1 MLFRNGSSQARHGRS
16 VMSTKNPMQASKAA
30 TAENQIAFA
39 FMSES
44 EPRLPKAGMARAQVL
59 DGGVSEPGLIPIIV
73 AALAAGAMVLALVAS
88 PAGEPLLLTLLAVL
102 AMAGLFAIF
111 GYAAGHVRIGERVRD
126 NDLIRAFA
134 DGLDDGLL
142 VTRRDGRPLYAN
154 RALSELANMN
164 GVDEVNAL
172 EALLG
177 GDARA
182 SAAYFRLE
190 RAASRGEAWR
200 EEIDIALPG
209 QPLRRLQ
216 VAHRPCTVPG
226 HERELGPLVLWT
238 VSDVT
243 DERARQLSAAQ
254 TLEATLER
262 LDSVPAGLMEV
273 DARGTIRRLNAT
285 LLRWLGIDPV
295 GLAERG
301 LKLTDI
307 VPPDDAELIASA
319 AAAFYT
325 QGSGVDLDVPLEKGA
340 AVPLRFFARRDAEGG
355 LMIAAFRR
363 EGGSDNG
370 APDTAEI
377 RFARFFQSAPFGIA
391 TLSAEGRLMSTNA
404 AFARMIPDG
413 QAAIGHPA
421 TDALCRT
428 ADEETTNA
436 VRAAIKQALAG
447 SASLTPIEITVGP
460 DNAFSRRVYVA
471 PLTQARDAR
480 EAAILYVIDATE
492 QKALEA
498 RFAQS
503 SKMEAVGKLAGGIA
517 HDFNNV
523 LTAIIGFSD
532 LLLQTHRPTD
542 PAHKDIMNIRSSAT
556 RAAGLVANLLAF
568 SRRQTLQNEALH
580 LSEEFAVWA
589 PIIKIKLGEKVD
601 LKTPPARDLWYV
613 KTDRTQLEH
622 VVLNLATNAKDAMP
636 NGGTFSIVTRN
647 VTERESQRL
656 GNHGMPV
663 GEYVLIE
670 ISDTGSGMP
679 PEVMAKI
686 FEPFF
691 TTKGVGKGT
700 GLGLSTVYGIVKQSG
715 GYIYADS
722 TLGQGTVFRVYLP
735 RYMPDNED
743 EIVPQKASKK
753 ERPQDLTGSGRVLL
767 VEDEDIVRS
776 FAVRALKRQ
785 GYEVLEASTGVEAL
799 EVMDQHGGEVDIVV
813 SDVVMPEMDGPTLL
827 KELRKQNPDL
837 KIIFVSGYP
846 HEAFETSLDK
856 NEQFAFLPKPFSL
869 PQLAAKV
876 KEQLGR

>member
-1 MLFRNGSSQARHGRS
+1 
-16 VMSTKNPMQASKAA
+16 MQASDAA
-30 TAENQIAFA
+30 SAENQIAFA
-39 FMSES
+39 FMSDS
-44 EPRLPKAGMARAQVL
+44 EPRQSKAGMARAQTL
-59 DGGVSEPGLIPIIV
+59 DGGVSEPGIVPILV

-111 GYAAGHVRIGERVRD
+111 GYAAGHIRIGERVRD
-126 NDLIRAFA
+126 NDMIRAFA

-154 RALSELANMN
+154 RALGELAGSR

-177 GDARA
+177 VDPRA
-182 SAAYFRLE
+182 AAAYFRLE
-190 RAASRGEAWR
+190 RAASRGEARR
-200 EEIDIALPG
+200 EEIEIVVPG
-209 QPLRRLQ
+209 ETPRLLH

-226 HERELGPLVLWT
+226 YERELGPLVLWT

-243 DERARQLSAAQ
+243 AEHARQMSAAQ

-273 DARGTIRRLNAT
+273 DAKGTVRRLNAT

-295 GLAERG
+295 ALSQRG

-307 VPPDDAELIASA
+307 MPPDDAELIASA

-325 QGSGVDLDVPLEKGA
+325 HGAGVDLDVALEKGA
-340 AVPLRFFARRDAEGG
+340 PVPLRFFARRDAEGG

-363 EGGSDNG
+363 EGGSENG
-370 APDTAEI
+370 GPDTAEI

-391 TLSAEGRLMSTNA
+391 TLGSDGRLMSTNA

-413 QAAIGHPA
+413 QAAIGQMA
-421 TDALCRT
+421 ADVLCRT
-428 ADEETTNA
+428 ADTDTSA
-436 VRAAIKQALAG
+436 SVSTAIQQVLAG
-447 SASLTPIEITVGP
+447 TPSLTPLDIAVGP
-460 DNAFSRRVYVA
+460 EGKFSCRLYLA

-568 SRRQTLQNEALH
+568 SRRQTLQAEPLHLQEALADWKP
-580 LSEEFAVWA
+580 L
-589 PIIKIKLGEKVD
+589 IKIKLGEKVD
-601 LKTPPARDLWYV
+601 LKMPTARDLWYV

-622 VVLNLATNAKDAMP
+622 VILNLANNARDAMP
-636 NGGTFSIVTRN
+636 EGGTLTIATSN
-647 VTERESQRL
+647 VSERESRKL
-656 GNHGMPV
+656 AHEGMPL
-663 GEYVLIE
+663 GEYVMVE
-670 ISDTGSGMP
+670 ISDTGSGIP
-679 PEVMAKI
+679 PDVMAKI

-700 GLGLSTVYGIVKQSG
+700 GLGLATVYGIVKQSG
-715 GYIYADS
+715 GYIYPAS
-722 TLGQGTVFRVYLP
+722 TVGVGTTFRVYLP
-735 RYMPDNED
+735 RYMPDNE
-743 EIVPQKASKK
+743 EELAAQKAQ
-753 ERPQDLTGSGRVLL
+753 RRGPPQDLTGSGRVLL
-767 VEDEDIVRS
+767 VEDEDVVRS

-799 EVMDQHGGEVDIVV
+799 EVMEEVGGNVDIVV

-827 KELRKQNPDL
+827 KELRKKNPSL

-876 KEQLGR
+876 KEQLGK

>member
-1 MLFRNGSSQARHGRS
+1 
-16 VMSTKNPMQASKAA
+16 MQASEAA
-30 TAENQIAFA
+30 AAENQIAFA

-44 EPRLPKAGMARAQVL
+44 EPRLPKAGMARTQIL
-59 DGGVSEPGLIPIIV
+59 DGGVSEPGLIPIIA

-126 NDLIRAFA
+126 NDMIRAFA

-154 RALSELANMN
+154 RALAELAATR

-182 SAAYFRLE
+182 AAAYFRLE

-200 EEIDIALPG
+200 EEIDLSMPG
-209 QPLRRLQ
+209 EAPRRLQ
-216 VAHRPCTVPG
+216 VSHRPCTVPG
-226 HERELGPLVLWT
+226 YERELGPLVLWT

-243 DERARQLSAAQ
+243 AERHRQLSAAQ
-254 TLEATLER
+254 TLEAMLER

-273 DARGTIRRLNAT
+273 DARGTVRRINAT
-285 LLRWLGIDPV
+285 LLRWLGIDPA
-295 GLAERG
+295 GLAERA
-301 LKLTDI
+301 LKLSDI
-307 VPPDDAELIASA
+307 VASDDAELLASA
-319 AAAFYT
+319 AAAFHT
-325 QGSGVDLDVPLEKGA
+325 QGTGVDLDIALEKGTS
-340 AVPLRFFARRDAEGG
+340 VPLRFFARRDPEGG

-363 EGGSDNG
+363 EGGGDDG
-370 APDTAEI
+370 ATDTAEI

-391 TLSAEGRLMSTNA
+391 TLGADGRLMSSNA
-404 AFARMIPDG
+404 AFSRMIPDAE
-413 QAAIGHPA
+413 AAIGHPA
-421 TDALCRT
+421 TEALCRS
-428 ADEETTNA
+428 ADTETTAA
-436 VRAAIKQALAG
+436 VSSAIKQALAG

-460 DNAFSRRVYVA
+460 EGAFARRVYVA

-480 EAAILYVIDATE
+480 EAAILYVVDATE

-532 LLLQTHRPTD
+532 LLLQTHRPID
-542 PAHKDIMNIRSSAT
+542 PGYKDIMNIRSSAT

-568 SRRQTLQNEALH
+568 SRRQTLQAEPLHLQEALADWKP
-580 LSEEFAVWA
+580 LV
-589 PIIKIKLGEKVD
+589 KIKVGEKVE
-601 LKTPPARDLWYV
+601 LKLLTGRDLWYV

-622 VVLNLATNAKDAMP
+622 VILNLANNAKDAMP
-636 NGGTFSIVTRN
+636 EGGTLTIATRN
-647 VTERESQRL
+647 VTERESRKL
-656 GNHGMPV
+656 SHEGMPV
-663 GEYVLIE
+663 GEYVVVE
-670 ISDTGSGMP
+670 VADTGSGMP

-691 TTKGVGKGT
+691 TTKAVGKGT
-700 GLGLSTVYGIVKQSG
+700 GLGLATVYGIVKQSG
-715 GYIYADS
+715 GYIYPESA
-722 TLGQGTVFRVYLP
+722 LGKGTVFRVYLP
-735 RYMPDNED
+735 RYMPDNEE
-743 EIVPQKASKK
+743 EIAVQKTPKR
-753 ERPQDLTGSGRVLL
+753 ETPQDLTGAGRVLL
-767 VEDEDIVRS
+767 VEDEDAVRS
-776 FAVRALKRQ
+776 FAVRALRRQ

-799 EVMDQHGGEVDIVV
+799 EVMDKCDGQVDIVV

-827 KELRKQNPDL
+827 KELRKQNPSL

>member
-1 MLFRNGSSQARHGRS
+1 
-16 VMSTKNPMQASKAA
+16 MSIKNPMQASQAA

-44 EPRLPKAGMARAQVL
+44 EPRLPKAGMARAQIL
-59 DGGVSEPGLIPIIV
+59 DGGVSEPGLIPVIA
-73 AALAAGAMVLALVAS
+73 AALTAGAIVLALVAS

-102 AMAGLFAIF
+102 AMTGLFAIF
-111 GYAAGHVRIGERVRD
+111 GYAAGHIRIGERVRD
-126 NDLIRAFA
+126 DDLIRAFA
-134 DGLDDGLL
+134 DSLDDGLL

-154 RALSELANMN
+154 RALADLAGMR

-200 EEIDIALPG
+200 EEIDIATPG
-209 QPLRRLQ
+209 HAPRRFQ
-216 VAHRPCTVPG
+216 VALRPCTVPG
-226 HERELGPLVLWT
+226 YERELGPLVLWT

-243 DERARQLSAAQ
+243 DERTRQMTAAQ
-254 TLEATLER
+254 ALEATLER

-273 DARGTIRRLNAT
+273 DAHGTIRRLNAT
-285 LLRWLGIDPV
+285 LLRWLGIDPA
-295 GLAERG
+295 GLAQRG

-307 VPPDDAELIASA
+307 VAPDDAELIASA

-325 QGSGVDLDVPLEKGA
+325 QGSGVDLDVALEKGA
-340 AVPLRFFARRDAEGG
+340 SVPLRFFARRDAEGG

-363 EGGSDNG
+363 EGGADDD

-391 TLSAEGRLMSTNA
+391 TLGADGRLMSTNA

-413 QAAIGHPA
+413 QAAIGQSA
-421 TDALCRT
+421 KDLLCRT
-428 ADEETTNA
+428 ADADTATA
-436 VRAAIKQALAG
+436 VAQAIKQALAG
-447 SASLTPIEITVGP
+447 TASLTPLEITVGP
-460 DNAFSRRVYVA
+460 DGAFSRRLYLA

-480 EAAILYVIDATE
+480 EAAIVYVIDATE
-492 QKALEA
+492 QKTLEA

-556 RAAGLVANLLAF
+556 RAAGLVAKLLAF
-568 SRRQTLQNEALH
+568 SRRQTLQAEPLHLTEALAEW
-580 LSEEFAVWA
+580 SPVVKRM
-589 PIIKIKLGEKVD
+589 IGEKIE
-601 LKTPPARDLWYV
+601 LKVTPSRDLWYV

-622 VVLNLATNAKDAMP
+622 VILNLANNAKDAMP
-636 NGGTFSIVTRN
+636 EGGTLTIATRN
-647 VTERESQRL
+647 VSERESRKL
-656 GNHGMPV
+656 APEGMPL
-663 GEYVLIE
+663 GEYVVVE
-670 ISDTGSGMP
+670 VSDTGSGMP

-700 GLGLSTVYGIVKQSG
+700 GLGLATVYGIVKQSG
-715 GYIYADS
+715 GYIYPESA
-722 TLGQGTVFRVYLP
+722 LGKGTTFRVYLP
-735 RYMPDNED
+735 RYMPDSEE
-743 EIVPQKASKK
+743 EIVAQKAA
-753 ERPQDLTGSGRVLL
+753 RRGPPQDLTGSGRVLL
-767 VEDEDIVRS
+767 VEDEDVVRS

-799 EVMDQHGGEVDIVV
+799 EVMEQHGGEVDIVV

-827 KELRKQNPDL
+827 KELRKRNPSL